1 MKGIGAWLG
10 SAATAAANLATSAYN
25 ALRKALDE
33 HSPSRKSRK
42 SGKNFDLGLGG
53 GIKDNADYAID
64 AAESMSEGVLDA
76 LDVDKIGLTLAGI
89 NVPETMERINSAID
103 DKHFQVA
110 ERVIAITAAKE
121 RSESVR
127 NRENS
132 NFEFDYKRLAKEL
145 SNRPI
150 YVSAQLNGRELVRET
165 AIPMEQMLQENSKLK
180 SMINGGRT

>member
-1 MKGIGAWLG
+1 
-10 SAATAAANLATSAYN
+10 
-25 ALRKALDE
+25 
-33 HSPSRKSRK
+33 
-42 SGKNFDLGLGG
+42 
-53 GIKDNADYAID
+53 
-64 AAESMSEGVLDA
+64 MSEGVLDA